1 MDDNS
6 LTYPNAEI
14 LVPAKEHQ
22 FWMDDG
28 EMSRAPKGRIE
39 GNFKNVRRVFTPRG
53 SKAREDLRVGQGTDS
68 RASPRR
74 VRPGTR
80 PAIARS

>member
-14 LVPAKEHQ
+14 LVSALEHK

-28 EMSRAPKGRIE
+28 EMSRAT
-39 GNFKNVRRVFTPRG
+39 NAAFKPISRTYGAYSTRRR
-53 SKAREDLRVGQGTDS
+53 
-68 RASPRR
+68 
-74 VRPGTR
+74 
-80 PAIARS
+80 